1 SGAYFSSEITL
12 GHLNQTVH
20 ALRYVLEALRWFVQS
35 YGIII
40 KWRAAGNRLYEFES
54 ALNLLSKSRSG
65 LKAVPG
71 DDDKLSLESCDIYT
85 PTEAKGLFFLP
96 GKGEDDLALL
106 TKVNLKIGKGEWAL
120 LSGPEGSGKTSLLRA
135 LAGVW

>member
-65 LKAVPG
+65 LKAVPV
-71 DDDKLSLESCDIYT
+71 D
-85 PTEAKGLFFLP
+85 
-96 GKGEDDLALL
+96 
-106 TKVNLKIGKGEWAL
+106 
-120 LSGPEGSGKTSLLRA
+120 GSGKDA
-135 LAGVW
+135 LFSNCCLITLSFADELVMPGEGWLAVSTRVLFPL